1 MDFHA
6 FIPFFVHF
14 LSFSL
19 SRALSV
25 IFMYTT
31 DKFMWNIFY
40 GFLFSE
46 EAVLE
51 WIKWVCFDSVFIGV
65 DVFMWMIHPPCHC
78 VLLGETRSAHELL
91 HVFWGAASSGSA
103 VKQRCPADNKYTH
116 LHMLLSQSL
125 WATRGTEQSAKTAIH
140 NYCNCSLCS
149 MWVTSGPPSMKKSAK

>member
-1 MDFHA
+1 MMDFHA

-46 EAVLE
+46 EAVWSELNE
-51 WIKWVCFDSVFIGV
+51 FVLTVC
-65 DVFMWMIHPPCHC
+65 
-78 VLLGETRSAHELL
+78 L
-91 HVFWGAASSGSA
+91 
-103 VKQRCPADNKYTH
+103 
-116 LHMLLSQSL
+116 
-125 WATRGTEQSAKTAIH
+125 
-140 NYCNCSLCS
+140 
-149 MWVTSGPPSMKKSAK
+149 